1 MNDELKVERRG
12 NVLVVTI
19 NRPERMNALNQ
30 TIYDELE
37 ETWASL
43 HDDPEIR
50 AIVITGA
57 GDRAFSVGMDLKDFA
72 ARGGP
77 RPVKENVHEEL
88 KVSPLSCDVW
98 LPTIVA
104 VNGVCTGAGYHLVA
118 EADIVLASENASFLD
133 THVSVGQVT
142 ALEPISLLP
151 RIGLGNA
158 LRMTVLGRH
167 GRMDAEE
174 ALRISLVDEV
184 VEHDK
189 LLDRA
194 IELAEL
200 CATGS
205 PAAIEVSKRAVWAAM
220 ERPLGEAMQ
229 HGWEMLLAHRKH
241 PDSNEGPMAFAEK
254 REPTWQR

>member
-1 MNDELKVERRG
+1 MTEELKVERRG
-12 NVLVVTI
+12 RVLVVTI

-30 TIYDELE
+30 SVYDALE
-37 ETWASL
+37 ATWRSL
-43 HDDPEIR
+43 HDDQEIR
-50 AIVITGA
+50 AIVITGS
-57 GDRAFSVGMDLKDFA
+57 GERAFSVGMDLKDFA

-77 RPVKENVHEEL
+77 RPVKENVHDEL

-118 EADIVLASENASFLD
+118 EADIIIASTNASFMD
-133 THVSVGQVT
+133 THVSVGQCT
-142 ALEPISLLP
+142 ALEPISLMP

-158 LRMTVLGRH
+158 LRMSVLGRH
-167 GRMDAEE
+167 GRMDAAE

-184 VEHDK
+184 VEPDQ

-194 IELAEL
+194 VELAEL

-205 PAAIEVSKRAVWAAM
+205 PAAIEASKRAVWAAT

-229 HGWEMLLAHRKH
+229 HGWEILLAHRAH
-241 PDSNEGPMAFAEK
+241 PDSQEGPMAFAEK
-254 REPTWQR
+254 REPKWQ

>member
-1 MNDELKVERRG
+1 MTEELQVERRG
-12 NVLVVTI
+12 HVLVVTV

-30 TIYDELE
+30 AVYDGLE
-37 ETWASL
+37 ATWSSVRE
-43 HDDPEIR
+43 DPEVR

-77 RPVKENVHEEL
+77 RPAKADVKDEL
-88 KVSPLSCDVW
+88 KASPLSCDVW

-104 VNGVCTGAGYHLVA
+104 VNGVCTGAGYHLIS
-118 EADIVLASENASFLD
+118 EADIVVASTNASFLD

-142 ALEPISLLP
+142 ALEPISLIP

-167 GRMDAEE
+167 GRMDAQE

-184 VEHDK
+184 VEPER

-205 PAAIEVSKRAVWAAM
+205 PAAIEVSKRAVWAAV

-229 HGWEMLLAHRKH
+229 YGWELLLGHRTH
-241 PDSNEGPMAFAEK
+241 PDSQEGPMAFAEK
-254 REPTWQR
+254 RDPRWQR